1 MNAAGP
7 DVGHLAST
15 AATPTVDGARPAAR
29 VLPASFA
36 SRISD
41 ARLTLVIVGAVLL
54 GLALTMLLTPV
65 VGRGDFGQ
73 WLMTSRFYLGES
85 VPGYRVIPAL
95 PPLVPMALA
104 AMRVVVRDPA
114 AALQLLNAV
123 LLVSLG
129 VSFYLLG
136 SRLFAS
142 RLAGALAVVGG
153 LLVTDRYLELFA
165 FGGLLQA
172 AAVIAMCLGVVGLFE
187 SGRRE
192 RLALVPWI
200 AGSICFA
207 LAVLAHLGTSLIAVP
222 VGLVVG
228 SVVLWSH
235 RHDGPRLWPAVIA
248 SGVVVVALGA
258 YFLAV
263 VLPNSRDYLANPASL
278 AYRGPDRL
286 FVALFSYPPTLAI
299 VALGAAVI
307 AWGTFSAARRR
318 RLTGSVVLAIW
329 VVIAWGALAYSTVS
343 GAATDYPRFAT
354 VLLAPFVVAAAG
366 GLRRGVE
373 AIALTLERSTPAVPQ
388 LRWASILLGLV
399 VVVSAPII
407 VQRYAHQAA
416 TYQPLDAAALD
427 EAAAWID
434 AHLSDPNAA
443 ILTNVREGKWIEGTT
458 GRATLFSQPVRYAF
472 RPIEWQRSVDA
483 DALLRST
490 LAMTNG
496 FWLAT
501 YGEARATSAGTVPT
515 GLALSVNHGGELVRI
530 LESRPSLTSVSVAGT
545 STTLDRLAPENA
557 ATSSDAESVS
567 HTSRFIGAL
576 GTASV
581 EVAQTV
587 RVWADSTTLE
597 LTEEASQGTLG
608 VELGAPGG
616 MALTSLDVHGHEGLA
631 CFTEIG
637 GREPC
642 VRIWIGQDD
651 GALAWGPNGGIQIST
666 AASSR
671 IDVHLTAVTPGEPS
685 VGLGLLDPP
694 AIVDE
699 RDLGAA
705 LLYAPDPAYPAR
717 AQRLHDLGFEFA
729 RVIGPYRV
737 FLNPEHGGSLR

>member
-1 MNAAGP
+1 M
-7 DVGHLAST
+7 
-15 AATPTVDGARPAAR
+15 
-29 VLPASFA
+29 
-36 SRISD
+36 
-41 ARLTLVIVGAVLL
+41 
-54 GLALTMLLTPV
+54 
-65 VGRGDFGQ
+65 
-73 WLMTSRFYLGES
+73 
-85 VPGYRVIPAL
+85 
-95 PPLVPMALA
+95 
-104 AMRVVVRDPA
+104 
-114 AALQLLNAV
+114 
-123 LLVSLG
+123 
-129 VSFYLLG
+129 
-136 SRLFAS
+136 
-142 RLAGALAVVGG
+142 
-153 LLVTDRYLELFA
+153 
-165 FGGLLQA
+165 
-172 AAVIAMCLGVVGLFE
+172 
-187 SGRRE
+187 
-192 RLALVPWI
+192 
-200 AGSICFA
+200 
-207 LAVLAHLGTSLIAVP
+207 
-222 VGLVVG
+222 
-228 SVVLWSH
+228 
-235 RHDGPRLWPAVIA
+235 
-248 SGVVVVALGA
+248 
-258 YFLAV
+258 
-263 VLPNSRDYLANPASL
+263 
-278 AYRGPDRL
+278 
-286 FVALFSYPPTLAI
+286 
-299 VALGAAVI
+299 
-307 AWGTFSAARRR
+307 
-318 RLTGSVVLAIW
+318 
-329 VVIAWGALAYSTVS
+329 
-343 GAATDYPRFAT
+343 
-354 VLLAPFVVAAAG
+354 AAAG
-366 GLRRGVE
+366 GLRRGWE
-373 AIALTLERSTPAVPQ
+373 AVALTLERSTPAVLQ
-388 LRWASILLGLV
+388 LRLGIDLLGLV

-434 AHLSDPNAA
+434 AHLSDPNAT

-483 DALLRST
+483 EALLRST
-490 LAMTNG
+490 LSMTNG

-501 YGEARATSAGTVPT
+501 YGEARATSAGMVPT

-557 ATSSDAESVS
+557 AMSSDAESVS

-587 RVWADSTTLE
+587 RVWEDSTTIE

-608 VELGAPGG
+608 VELGAPAG
-616 MALTSLDVHGHEGLA
+616 MALTSLDAHGREGLA

-666 AASSR
+666 TASSR